1 MGRSSWILSPFK
13 ALKNRRILQ
22 NSAPPKKKKGKE
34 KKERMKRV
42 LVFMSVLP
50 SLKLEESYYT
60 KKSQYHR
67 ISRHREVLRDLG
79 FIFVSQYLLLSF
91 V

>member
-1 MGRSSWILSPFK
+1 M
-13 ALKNRRILQ
+13 
-22 NSAPPKKKKGKE
+22 KKKKKS
-34 KKERMKRV
+34 

-67 ISRHREVLRDLG
+67 ISRYREVLRDLG